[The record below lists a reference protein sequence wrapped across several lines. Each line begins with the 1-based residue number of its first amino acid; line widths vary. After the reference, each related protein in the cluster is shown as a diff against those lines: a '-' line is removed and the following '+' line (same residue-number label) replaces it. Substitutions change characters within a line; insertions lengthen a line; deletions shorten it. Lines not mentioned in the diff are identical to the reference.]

1 MLGNGNNLKY
11 IFAAGAVILV
21 VGLVLSWYPSS
32 VIGGLETR
40 LNQSG
45 LSQNEINTDQGA
57 LNSWQIWQI
66 TTFQP
71 LSNVFITIGLIV
83 MVYSVIAGIFSIASS
98 RKVVKKTE
106 KE

>member
-1 MLGNGNNLKY
+1 MLENVGFRLLFTVG
-11 IFAAGAVILV
+11 AAILV
-21 VGLVLSWYPSS
+21 VGLVLTWYPSS

-40 LNQSG
+40 LGQSG
-45 LSQNEINTDQGA
+45 LSTDERNTDQGA
-57 LNSWQIWQI
+57 LNSWRIWQI

-71 LSNVFITIGLIV
+71 LSNILVIVGIIV

-98 RKVVKKTE
+98 RRVVKKTE